1 MIRHIAVLL
10 ALGLATLAAA
20 TTASAGPRTLH
31 AAKTC
36 SLSGY
41 EQRHLG
47 PSYVTSLKVSH
58 TGCTTGKAVV
68 RAYYSCRIHN
78 GGKRGRCNHTV
89 LGYSCS
95 ERRSGIK
102 VQFDAT
108 VNCYR
113 GIRHVLHTYTQN
125 T

>member
-1 MIRHIAVLL
+1 MRSTAAFAALSLVAV
-10 ALGLATLAAA
+10 AAA
-20 TTASAGPRTLH
+20 ASASGSAHTLH
-31 AAKTC
+31 AATTC
-36 SLSGY
+36 HLTSR

-47 PSYVTSLKVSH
+47 PSYVTSLSVTN
-58 TGCTTGKAVV
+58 TGCTTGKDVV
-68 RAYYSCRIHN
+68 KAYYECRIHN
-78 GGKRGRCNHTV
+78 GGKRGHCNHTV

-102 VQFDAT
+102 IQFDAT

-113 GIRHVLHTYTQN
+113 GKRHVLHTYVQN